1 MKSQL
6 REELANYKTTLDELL
21 ESASKHD
28 AAFDALDEK
37 LNQVRDLAER
47 GIDPMDDRLAGKKI
61 MASNQL
67 SLLAKRR
74 DELSDSLGESFQ
86 ALKNHLGNAQ
96 HVIAQASS
104 DQLQAIVN
112 EIAKALEPFCDNL
125 ETAQRIAKET
135 SLYRACLG
143 RVSRHHGSV
152 SDPRAAGREVAEQID
167 LLLTGKNFFACCR
180 KQKAQA

>member
-1 MKSQL
+1 MNSEL
-6 REELANYKTTLDELL
+6 REQLTDYKSRLDELL

-28 AAFDALDEK
+28 AAFDAIEEK

-47 GIDPMDDRLAGKKI
+47 GIDPMDDRQAGKKI

-86 ALKNHLGNAQ
+86 ALKDHLGNAQ
-96 HVIAQASS
+96 HVIAQAATE
-104 DQLQAIVN
+104 QLQAVVD
-112 EIAKALEPFCDNL
+112 EIAKAIEPFCDNI

-135 SLYRACLG
+135 TLYRNCLG

-180 KQKAQA
+180 KQKA